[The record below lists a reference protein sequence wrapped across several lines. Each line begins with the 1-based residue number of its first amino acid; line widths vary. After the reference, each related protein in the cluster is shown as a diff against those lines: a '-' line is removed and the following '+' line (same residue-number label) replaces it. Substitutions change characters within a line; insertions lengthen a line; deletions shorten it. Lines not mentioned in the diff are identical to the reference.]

1 MTIRAEKMRLEASLK
16 HFSAQGL
23 TITDTPN
30 GTSADRVTG
39 TDVMAALGV
48 VQSKARFGMAAFL
61 GKTGISDG
69 DREQAIQALTQYA
82 KRKAPKHV
90 GKVAG
95 RKMARCMVILATM
108 AYEEYSHSASAT
120 VTCHNCKGKGLVEAW
135 KDVKVY
141 PGYVG
146 ADGEEKIP
154 PTIKRQLV
162 HEYCQPCKGKG
173 EIHKRCRNCKGTGK
187 ALDRDATKTTGA
199 PVIKDCER
207 CNGNGF
213 SRMPSTVAYRA
224 IVALIPDLNERTWRR
239 NWKPFYE
246 SLVSKCEIEE
256 GTAAVE
262 FSRVTR

>member
-1 MTIRAEKMRLEASLK
+1 MKLEASLK
-16 HFSAQGL
+16 HFSPQGL

-30 GTSADRVTG
+30 GTSADRLTG

-69 DREQAIQALTQYA
+69 DREQAIHALTQYA
-82 KRKAPKHV
+82 KQKAPKHV

-108 AYEEYSHSASAT
+108 AYEEYSHSAAGGRE
-120 VTCHNCKGKGLVEAW
+120 CQHCNGKGLLSVYR
-135 KDVKVY
+135 DVVKY

-146 ADGEEKIP
+146 ADGEKKIAPRIEKE
-154 PTIKRQLV
+154 LV
-162 HEYCQPCKGKG
+162 REYCQHCNGKG
-173 EIHKRCRNCKGTGK
+173 VIAKRCRNCKGTGK
-187 ALDRDATKTTGA
+187 ALDREATKSSGA

-207 CNGNGF
+207 CNGKGF
-213 SRMPSTVAYRA
+213 SRMPSSVAYRA
-224 IVALIPDLNERTWRR
+224 IAALIPDLNERTWRR

-246 SLVSKCEIEE
+246 SLVSKCEVEE
-256 GTAAVE
+256 GAAVVE

>member
-1 MTIRAEKMRLEASLK
+1 MRLEASLK